1 MRAILASLL
10 IACGMVP
17 ALSAAQS
24 GLELGVALVYGPDY
38 SGAKKSS
45 AMLVPLIG
53 YEDERLSIRPGAGGI
68 KYNLVA
74 TRALQ
79 FGPQLSFRSG
89 RDADDSSAVERLP
102 DIDRTTEVGV
112 FLNGYLPLFLLF
124 GEDAS
129 GIAGA
134 SLSYL
139 RDTGEVHESST
150 TDLSFSYVV
159 PDLGGLTLITD
170 ASLSYGAEG
179 FMETYY
185 GVTASGAAASGLRAY
200 TPKAGL
206 FETGL
211 SLTGVFALSER
222 QSLIGVLS
230 LSELQGE
237 AAKSPIVRSGSK
249 SATSLVFGYAWSF

>member
-1 MRAILASLL
+1 MRAILAFLL
-10 IACGMVP
+10 VACGMVP

-45 AMLVPLIG
+45 AMPVPLIG
-53 YEDERLSIRPGAGGI
+53 YENERLSIRPGSGGI

-89 RDADDSSAVERLP
+89 RAPMRSAVERLP
-102 DIDRTTEVGV
+102 DIDRTTEAGV
-112 FLNGYLPLFLLF
+112 FLNSYLLLFLLF

-134 SLSYL
+134 SLSHL

-150 TDLSFSYVV
+150 TDLFFFYVV
-159 PDLGGLTLITD
+159 PDLGGLTLITN

-185 GVTASGAAASGLRAY
+185 GVTASGAAASVARLQSQSGA
-200 TPKAGL
+200 

-211 SLTGVFALSER
+211 G
-222 QSLIGVLS
+222 
-230 LSELQGE
+230 
-237 AAKSPIVRSGSK
+237 
-249 SATSLVFGYAWSF
+249 